1 MLKLVPDWPKAV
13 GFPASHLHGSTL
25 SPAHVTQLLPRPYG
39 RVQTPYRGYSVTPLC
54 FSHYVEIEVHRARHR
69 QRTHHCQRCS
79 SVSFPCWRLRLYK
92 NVRIILMMFL
102 NYPWLLTKHVFFLC
116 MCLSERCIHQDVFHL
131 CWQRWVKG
139 KYLSCAALEE
149 IYLYCISKTLRSQTA
164 SVSTRG
170 ESQRGAHCWTIIYFT
185 L

>member
-54 FSHYVEIEVHRARHR
+54 FSHYVEIEVDRARHR

-102 NYPWLLTKHVFFLC
+102 DYPWLLTEHVFFIC
-116 MCLSERCIHQDVFHL
+116 MCLSERCIHSMQSSGCFSSL
-131 CWQRWVKG
+131 
-139 KYLSCAALEE
+139 LAALGKRK
-149 IYLYCISKTLRSQTA
+149 ISVMCSFGGDLFILYFKDTELDCQ
-164 SVSTRG
+164 
-170 ESQRGAHCWTIIYFT
+170 C
-185 L
+185 